1 MSTTHTITGIA
12 PAIAEA
18 IDQEMAQRTDIV
30 VLGEDVTYWGAVFG
44 FTMGLFQKYGR
55 DRVIDTPITEQTFM
69 GMAVGAAAV
78 GLHPVVSLM
87 FVDFLGAGFD
97 QLYNHMA
104 KNHYMSGG
112 QFAMPVTVLTAIGGG
127 YGDAEQHSQVLYG
140 LFAHVPGFKVV
151 VPATAYDAKGLTI
164 SALRD
169 PNPVVIFGHKLLTGL
184 PFLPFE
190 GIADE
195 PVPDTPYTVEFGKA
209 AVRREGRD
217 VTLVAAGLMVH
228 RCLRAAE
235 QLAQQGIDAEVID
248 VRTLVPLDTATLVAS
263 ARKTGRVLIVDED
276 YQSFGMTGE
285 LAFRIQADAFDALKA
300 PIRRLAVPDVPIP
313 FSAPLEQRVIP
324 SVERIVAE
332 AQALFGAPARATAR

>member
-1 MSTTHTITGIA
+1 MTRTMKGIA
-12 PAIAEA
+12 FAIAEA
-18 IDQEMAQRTDIV
+18 IDQEMAERPDIV

-44 FTMGLFQKYGR
+44 FTMGLYQKYGR
-55 DRVIDTPITEQTFM
+55 DRVIDTPITEQTFF
-69 GMAVGAAAV
+69 GMAAGAASV
-78 GLHPVVSLM
+78 GMHPVVSLM

-97 QLYNHMA
+97 QMYNHIA

-112 QFAMPVTVLTAIGGG
+112 QFAMPVTILTAIGGG
-127 YGDAEQHSQVLYG
+127 YGDAAQHSQVLYG

-190 GIADE
+190 GQE
-195 PVPDTPYTVEFGKA
+195 EEVPEERYTIEFGKA
-209 AVRREGRD
+209 AVRREGSD
-217 VTLVAAGLMVH
+217 LTMIAAGLMVH

-235 QLAQQGIDAEVID
+235 ELARDGISAEVID
-248 VRTLVPLDTATLVAS
+248 LRTLVPLDSETLVAS

-276 YQSFGMTGE
+276 YQSYGMTGE
-285 LAFRIQADAFDALKA
+285 VAFRVQAGAFDALKA

-313 FSAPLEQRVIP
+313 FSEPLESAVIP
-324 SVERIVAE
+324 SVERIANE
-332 AQALFGAPARATAR
+332 AKALLAAGARA

>member
-1 MSTTHTITGIA
+1 MRTMKGIA
-12 PAIAEA
+12 FAIAEA
-18 IDQEMAQRTDIV
+18 IDQEMAERQDIV

-44 FTMGLFQKYGR
+44 FTMGLHQKYGR
-55 DRVIDTPITEQTFM
+55 DRVVDTPITEQTFF

-78 GLHPVVSLM
+78 GMHPVVSLM

-97 QLYNHMA
+97 QMYNHMA

-151 VPATAYDAKGLTI
+151 VPSTAYDAKGLTI

-169 PNPVVIFGHKLLTGL
+169 QNPVVIFGHKLLTGL

-190 GIADE
+190 GAE
-195 PVPDTPYTVEFGKA
+195 EEVPEERYTVEFGKA
-209 AVRREGRD
+209 AVRREGSD
-217 VTLVAAGLMVH
+217 LTMVSAGLMVH

-235 QLAQQGIDAEVID
+235 RLAQDGVAAEVID
-248 VRTLVPLDTATLVAS
+248 VRTLVPLDADTLVAS

-276 YQSFGMTGE
+276 YRSYGMTGE
-285 LAFRIQADAFDALKA
+285 LAFRIQEGAFDALKA

-313 FSAPLEQRVIP
+313 FSEPLERAVIP
-324 SVERIVAE
+324 SVDRIYEE
-332 AQALFGAPARATAR
+332 ARVLVGAPARTA

>member
-1 MSTTHTITGIA
+1 MKGIA
-12 PAIAEA
+12 FAIAEA
-18 IDQEMAQRTDIV
+18 IDQEMAERQDIV

-44 FTMGLFQKYGR
+44 FTMGLHQKYGR
-55 DRVIDTPITEQTFM
+55 DRVVDTPITEQTFF

-78 GLHPVVSLM
+78 GMHPVVSLM

-97 QLYNHMA
+97 QMYNHMA

-151 VPATAYDAKGLTI
+151 VPSTAYDAKGLTI

-169 PNPVVIFGHKLLTGL
+169 QNPVVIFGHKLLTGL

-190 GIADE
+190 GTE
-195 PVPDTPYTVEFGKA
+195 EQVPEERYTVEFGRA
-209 AVRREGRD
+209 AVRREGSD
-217 VTLVAAGLMVH
+217 LTMVAAGLMVH

-235 QLAQQGIDAEVID
+235 RLAQDGIAAEVID
-248 VRTLVPLDTATLVAS
+248 VRTLVPLDADTLVAS
-263 ARKTGRVLIVDED
+263 ARKTGRVLVVDED
-276 YQSFGMTGE
+276 YQSYGMTGE
-285 LAFRIQADAFDALKA
+285 LAFRIQERAFDALKA

-313 FSAPLEQRVIP
+313 FSEPLERAVIP
-324 SVERIVAE
+324 SVDRIE
-332 AQALFGAPARATAR
+332 QEARALVGVAARRA

>member
-1 MSTTHTITGIA
+1 MRTMKGIA
-12 PAIAEA
+12 FAIAEA
-18 IDQEMAQRTDIV
+18 IDQEMAERQDIV

-44 FTMGLFQKYGR
+44 FTMGLHQKYGR
-55 DRVIDTPITEQTFM
+55 DRVVDTPITEQTFF

-78 GLHPVVSLM
+78 GMHPVVSLM

-97 QLYNHMA
+97 QMYNHMA

-151 VPATAYDAKGLTI
+151 VPSTAYDAKGLTI

-169 PNPVVIFGHKLLTGL
+169 QNPVVIFGHKLLTGL

-190 GIADE
+190 GEEED
-195 PVPDTPYTVEFGKA
+195 VPEDRYTVEFGKA
-209 AVRREGRD
+209 AVRREGTD
-217 VTLVAAGLMVH
+217 LTMVSAGLMVH

-235 QLAQQGIDAEVID
+235 RLAQDGIAAEVID
-248 VRTLVPLDTATLVAS
+248 VRTLVPLDADTLVAS

-276 YQSFGMTGE
+276 YRSYGMTGE
-285 LAFRIQADAFDALKA
+285 LAFRIQEGAFDALKT

-313 FSAPLEQRVIP
+313 FSEPLERAVIP
-324 SVERIVAE
+324 SVDRIYEE
-332 AQALFGAPARATAR
+332 ARALVGAPARAT

>member
-1 MSTTHTITGIA
+1 MTRTMKGIA
-12 PAIAEA
+12 FAIAEA
-18 IDQEMAQRTDIV
+18 IDQEMAERPDIV

-44 FTMGLFQKYGR
+44 FTMGLYQKYGR
-55 DRVIDTPITEQTFM
+55 DRVIDTPITEQTFF
-69 GMAVGAAAV
+69 GMAAGAASV
-78 GLHPVVSLM
+78 GMHPVVSLM

-97 QLYNHMA
+97 QMYNHIA

-112 QFAMPVTVLTAIGGG
+112 QFAMPVTILTAIGGG
-127 YGDAEQHSQVLYG
+127 YGDAAQHSQVLYG

-190 GIADE
+190 GQE
-195 PVPDTPYTVEFGKA
+195 EEVPEERYTIEFGKA
-209 AVRREGRD
+209 AVRREGSD
-217 VTLVAAGLMVH
+217 LTMIAAGLMVH

-235 QLAQQGIDAEVID
+235 ELARDGISAEVVD
-248 VRTLVPLDTATLVAS
+248 LRTLVPLDSETLVAS

-276 YQSFGMTGE
+276 YQSYGMTGE
-285 LAFRIQADAFDALKA
+285 VAFRVQAGAFDALKA

-313 FSAPLEQRVIP
+313 FSEPLESAVIP
-324 SVERIVAE
+324 SVERIANE
-332 AQALFGAPARATAR
+332 AKALLAAGARA

>member
-1 MSTTHTITGIA
+1 
-12 PAIAEA
+12 
-18 IDQEMAQRTDIV
+18 MA
-30 VLGEDVTYWGAVFG
+30 A
-44 FTMGLFQKYGR
+44 
-55 DRVIDTPITEQTFM
+55 
-69 GMAVGAAAV
+69 GAASV
-78 GLHPVVSLM
+78 GMHPVVSLM

-97 QLYNHMA
+97 QMYNHIA

-112 QFAMPVTVLTAIGGG
+112 QFAMPVTILTAIGGG
-127 YGDAEQHSQVLYG
+127 YGDAAQHSQVLYG

-164 SALRD
+164 AALRD

-190 GIADE
+190 GQE
-195 PVPDTPYTVEFGKA
+195 EEVPEERYTLEFGKA
-209 AVRREGRD
+209 AVRREGSD
-217 VTLVAAGLMVH
+217 LTMIAAGLMVH

-235 QLAQQGIDAEVID
+235 ELARDGVSAEVID
-248 VRTLVPLDTATLVAS
+248 LRTLVPLDTETLIAS

-276 YQSFGMTGE
+276 YQSYGMTGE
-285 LAFRIQADAFDALKA
+285 VAFHVQAGALDALKA

-313 FSAPLEQRVIP
+313 FSEPLERAVIP

-332 AQALFGAPARATAR
+332 AKALLGAGARA

>member
-1 MSTTHTITGIA
+1 MTRTMKGIA
-12 PAIAEA
+12 FAIAEA
-18 IDQEMAQRTDIV
+18 IDQEMAERPDIV

-44 FTMGLFQKYGR
+44 FTLGLYQKYGR
-55 DRVIDTPITEQTFM
+55 DRVIDTPITEQTFF
-69 GMAVGAAAV
+69 GMAAGAASV
-78 GLHPVVSLM
+78 GMHPVVSLM

-97 QLYNHMA
+97 QMYNHIA

-112 QFAMPVTVLTAIGGG
+112 QFAMPVTILTAIGGG
-127 YGDAEQHSQVLYG
+127 YGDAAQHSQVLYG

-169 PNPVVIFGHKLLTGL
+169 SNPVVIFGHKLLTGL

-190 GIADE
+190 GQDE
-195 PVPDTPYTVEFGKA
+195 EVPEERYTIEFGEA
-209 AVRREGRD
+209 AVRREGSD
-217 VTLVAAGLMVH
+217 LTMIAAGLMVH

-235 QLAQQGIDAEVID
+235 ELARDGISAEVID
-248 VRTLVPLDTATLVAS
+248 LRTLVPLDSETLVTS

-276 YQSFGMTGE
+276 YQSYGMTGE
-285 LAFRIQADAFDALKA
+285 IAFRVQAGALDALKA

-313 FSAPLEQRVIP
+313 FSEPLESAVIP
-324 SVERIVAE
+324 SVERIVNE
-332 AQALFGAPARATAR
+332 AKTLLAAGARA